1 MMFGIVLVGYL
12 SYRNGLRAR
21 LKGQNPFMWGII
33 TFAAF
38 LAMMVLG
45 MLIVIVYFCRD
56 VINLNQLSST
66 DPKSIAATQQQIMQV
81 FDANPLHYITVVLF
95 GVGGYLFV
103 RYILD
108 RKHNKKEPEVH
119 WMDRMG
125 KSE

>member
-108 RKHNKKEPEVH
+108 RKPNKKEPEVH

>member
-56 VINLNQLSST
+56 LINLNQLSST

-108 RKHNKKEPEVH
+108 RKPNKKEPEVH